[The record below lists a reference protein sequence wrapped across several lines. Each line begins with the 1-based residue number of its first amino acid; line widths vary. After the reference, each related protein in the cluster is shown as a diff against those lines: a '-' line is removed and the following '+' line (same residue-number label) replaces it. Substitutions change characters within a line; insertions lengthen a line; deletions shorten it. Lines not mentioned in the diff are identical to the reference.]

1 VLALALSGC
10 AAQPLGYMTGT
21 GGHAADRLREIGWG
35 LSAVSVIVV
44 VLIAGLIGLA
54 IARGRRRL
62 AAEGDGVG
70 RDFGG
75 LSWIYWGVGLSFP
88 VLIALAVWTFIVTRA
103 VANPP
108 SPTALT
114 VEITA
119 HRWWWEIRYRG
130 ERAADEIVTAN
141 HLVLPVG
148 IPVRLL
154 LTSDDVIHDFWVPK
168 LGPKMDMIPG
178 KSNATWLEADRPG
191 LYRGQCAEYCGL
203 EHARMAFTVTAVPVN
218 DFRRWRREQL
228 QPQVP
233 RVGRGAA
240 VFTSACSACHTVR
253 GTGAA
258 GILGP
263 DLTHFASR
271 PTIAAGVLPNTV
283 SGRLEWLGDTQ
294 GVKPGAAMPQ
304 VPLDEADRGAVAQYI
319 GSLR

>member
-1 VLALALSGC
+1 MRIAILVPEPDYPEPWDWTYDAEAAALARHGVTVEPQPWTDPGDLSGYDLVL
-10 AAQPLGYMTGT
+10 PLVAWGYHHHYGPWL
-21 GGHAADRLREIGWG
+21 RLLNRFDAE
-35 LSAVSVIVV
+35 
-44 VLIAGLIGLA
+44 
-54 IARGRRRL
+54 RL
-62 AAEGDGVG
+62 
-70 RDFGG
+70 
-75 LSWIYWGVGLSFP
+75 P
-88 VLIALAVWTFIVTRA
+88 

-130 ERAADEIVTAN
+130 DRPADVIVTAN

-148 IPVRLL
+148 IPVRLV

-178 KSNATWLEADRPG
+178 KTNTTWLEADRPG

-203 EHARMAFTVTAVPVN
+203 EHARMAFTAAAVPVN

-228 QPQVP
+228 QSQLPG
-233 RVGRGAA
+233 VGRGAE

-271 PTIAAGVLPNTV
+271 PTIAAGILPNTV
-283 SGRLEWLGDTQ
+283 AARLEWLGDTQ

-304 VPLDEADRGAVAQYI
+304 VPLDDADRAAVAQYI